1 MIFKPAVAPVSCE
14 FHDSDE
20 PSCFYWPIMEK
31 LKASKIAH
39 WSDKLAVESEPGL
52 TTAQLMLQSVHGHQ
66 I

>member
-1 MIFKPAVAPVSCE
+1 
-14 FHDSDE
+14 
-20 PSCFYWPIMEK
+20 MEK

-66 I
+66 IYLFFSNEQTFLTVGEVTMT